1 MKSAARNI
9 RDSHQKAFAKIFDG
23 LVGRYS
29 RWQVWQDFIVL
40 SACSVSNMVD
50 KSHAEEREKTYSSI
64 AGKYIPEEMSAFSRM
79 LAEIV
84 LGIERNPDQDFLGEL
99 YMKLEMGNDSAGQ
112 VFTPYDVCTAMARLT
127 NGDQLKDQVERDGW
141 VSVNDC
147 ACGAGATL
155 LAFANECRRHG
166 INYQTRVLFVAQDVD
181 YVVGLMCYLQLS
193 LIGAAGYVVI
203 ANTLTDP
210 VTCADPRGLIPC
222 QGNKVWYTPMYFRE
236 EWHFRRLGA
245 QMDRLFT
252 KVMRKEHDED

>member
-1 MKSAARNI
+1 MKNAARVV
-9 RDSHQKAFAKIFDG
+9 RDSHQKAFAKIFES

-29 RWQVWQDFIVL
+29 RWQVWQDFVVMAAATI
-40 SACSVSNMVD
+40 SNLVD
-50 KSHAEEREKTYSSI
+50 KAHAEEREKTYLEI
-64 AGKYIPEEMSAFSRM
+64 AGKYQGNELKAFSHM
-79 LAEIV
+79 LAEVV
-84 LGIERNPDQDFLGEL
+84 LGIEENPDQDFLGEL

-127 NGDQLKDQVERDGW
+127 NGDHLKDQVERDGW

-193 LIGAAGYVVI
+193 LLGAAGYVVI

-222 QGNKVWYTPMYFRE
+222 QGNKVWYTPMYFRA
-236 EWHFRRLGA
+236 EWHFRRVWA
-245 QMDRLFT
+245 RMDRLFT

>member
-9 RDSHQKAFAKIFDG
+9 RDSHQKAFAKIFES
-23 LVGRYS
+23 LVGCYS
-29 RWQVWQDFIVL
+29 HWQVWQDFVVMAAVTI
-40 SACSVSNMVD
+40 SNLVD
-50 KSHAEEREKTYSSI
+50 KAHAEEREKSYREI
-64 AGKYIPEEMSAFSRM
+64 AGRYQDNELRAFSRM
-79 LAEIV
+79 LAEVV
-84 LGIERNPDQDFLGEL
+84 LGIEENPDQDFLGEL
-99 YMKLEMGNDSAGQ
+99 YMKLELGNDSRGQ

-155 LAFANECRRHG
+155 LAFANECLRQG
-166 INYQTRVLFVAQDVD
+166 VNYQTRVLFVAQDVD

-210 VTCADPRGLIPC
+210 VTCVDPRGLIPC
-222 QGNKVWYTPMYFRE
+222 HGNRVWYTPMYFRE
-236 EWHFRRLGA
+236 EWHFRRMWAQLG
-245 QMDRLFT
+245 RLFSEST
-252 KVMRKEHDED
+252 KDRQ

>member
-9 RDSHQKAFAKIFDG
+9 RDSHQKAFIKTFEG

-29 RWQVWQDFIVL
+29 RWEVWQDFVVMAAATI
-40 SACSVSNMVD
+40 SNLVD
-50 KSHAEEREKTYSSI
+50 KSHLDEREKRYLSV
-64 AGKYIPEEMSAFSRM
+64 AGKYSREELRAFSEM
-79 LAEIV
+79 LAEVV
-84 LGIERNPDQDFLGEL
+84 LGIEGNPDQDFLGEL
-99 YMKLEMGNDSAGQ
+99 YMKLEMGNDARGQ
-112 VFTPYDVCTAMARLT
+112 VFTPYDVCITMARLT

-155 LAFANECRRHG
+155 LAFANECLRQG
-166 INYQTRVLFVAQDVD
+166 VNYQTRVLFVAQDVD

-210 VTCADPRGLIPC
+210 VTCVDPRGLIPC
-222 QGNKVWYTPMYFRE
+222 HGNKVWYTPMYFRE
-236 EWHFRRLGA
+236 EWHFRRVWA
-245 QMDRLFT
+245 QMDRLFL
-252 KVMRKEHDED
+252 KKGD